1 MADELIQKARDM
13 AADMLDKQG
22 RTSVAGA
29 VRAGAMDD
37 QDSVQ
42 AIAAILEQ
50 EEHTMADKK
59 KQKPKPKGVETQSGN
74 NGPAPTRPK

>member
-50 EEHTMADKK
+50 EEYTMADKK
-59 KQKPKPKGVETQSGN
+59 KQKPKPKGGQTQSGN